1 VLAASD
7 ALSETNA
14 RENLFAAAALVVVVV
29 LSSCGTTKAQDAGP
43 PSADTVGQ
51 LEALLHARADAM
63 GRGDAKAFM
72 QTIDTTKPA
81 FRRMQQR
88 MFDLPN
94 DFISLKSSFKL
105 SSAERYKGYV
115 RAFVDQTLE
124 GNAFFGA
131 FTGTHQQS
139 RLYFRLVEGRW
150 VLTEPTGDET
160 GEEKKRVSG
169 DATTTYR
176 AMDEDVAG
184 LLAREVSQALVFAT
198 KQAPRPVSFKID
210 IAFVPTAELAG
221 PGWDATIGLTY
232 NRGTTDLVY
241 GPWYGFD
248 STRSQGSP
256 YTQYI
261 LCVAALIRMRD
272 SVIAG
277 IGARLSNDRWLDQ
290 GWLELQTGLDYTAV
304 LRQSCAGIP
313 VPTLRELAAGPPPLG
328 PGVPTEVHGRHYAYS
343 QAMVAYLFERFGPDA
358 YWRLLEAYAQNGSA
372 PGNFSA
378 VLKTSQDEFY
388 GAWLIWL
395 KKKYC

>member
-1 VLAASD
+1 M
-7 ALSETNA
+7 
-14 RENLFAAAALVVVVV
+14 LVVVVV
-29 LSSCGTTKAQDAGP
+29 LSACGTTKSQDADT
-43 PSADTVGQ
+43 PSSETVGQ
-51 LEALLHARADAM
+51 LEALLRARADAM
-63 GRGDAKAFM
+63 GRGDAKAFT
-72 QTIDTTKPA
+72 QTIDTTRPA
-81 FRRMQQR
+81 FRRMQLR
-88 MFDLPN
+88 IFDLPN

-105 SSAERYKGYV
+105 SNAERYKGYL

-131 FTGTHQQS
+131 FTGTRQQS
-139 RLYFRLVEGRW
+139 RLYFRQVEGRW
-150 VLTEPTGDET
+150 VLTEPTGDES

-176 AMDEDVAG
+176 SIDEDVAE
-184 LLAREVSQALVFAT
+184 LFAREVSQALAFAA
-198 KQAPRPVSFKID
+198 KQAPRTVSFKVD

-232 NRGTTDLVY
+232 DRGETDLVY
-241 GPWYGFD
+241 SPWYGFD
-248 STRSQGSP
+248 STRSQGSL

-261 LCVAALIRMRD
+261 LRVAALIRMRNA
-272 SVIAG
+272 VITG
-277 IGARLSNDRWLDQ
+277 VGARLSNDVWLNN

-313 VPTLRELAAGPPPLG
+313 VPTMSQLAAGPPPIG
-328 PGVPTEVHGRHYAYS
+328 PGVPSEVHGRHYAYS

-372 PGNFSA
+372 PGNFPS

-388 GAWLIWL
+388 GAWLMWL